1 MRGKKSCFSV
11 VFIFF
16 FILLTANCTWCL
28 LVLALEEMLDI
39 NSFLP
44 LPSLIFQTS
53 IKTSFSCLFFRRT
66 SPCLLSQSKNS
77 IQYSFSSSLPF
88 FEPFCRG
95 GWELRSMDLCS
106 SKNVF
111 YLFSLLS
118 LITLSM
124 LFSFS
129 SLSELWKVP
138 EQHIIAPVSL
148 PRYFAEHRSLPL
160 ICKITFFPTHVHY
173 TTFTQ
178 IELYLSIL
186 FPR

>member
-1 MRGKKSCFSV
+1 
-11 VFIFF
+11 
-16 FILLTANCTWCL
+16 
-28 LVLALEEMLDI
+28 
-39 NSFLP
+39 
-44 LPSLIFQTS
+44 
-53 IKTSFSCLFFRRT
+53 
-66 SPCLLSQSKNS
+66 
-77 IQYSFSSSLPF
+77 
-88 FEPFCRG
+88 
-95 GWELRSMDLCS
+95 MDLCS

-138 EQHIIAPVSL
+138 ERHIIAPVSL
-148 PRYFAEHRSLPL
+148 PRYFAEHRCLPL
-160 ICKITFFPTHVHY
+160 ICKITFFSTHVHY

-186 FPR
+186 FPRYSFAVSLGQPLQPQTFDLRISELYFQQNLSCILRNFFTKRIG